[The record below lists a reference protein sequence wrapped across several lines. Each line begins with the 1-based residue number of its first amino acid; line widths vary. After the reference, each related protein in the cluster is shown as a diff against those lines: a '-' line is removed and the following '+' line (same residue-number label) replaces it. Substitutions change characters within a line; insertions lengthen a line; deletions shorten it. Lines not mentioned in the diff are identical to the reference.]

1 VESINGKPAAPQRT
15 GWGRRLFLEK
25 KMKSASTQFSGVAGK
40 LSLIALAVLASTC
53 AMAEE
58 PGWYVGGN
66 VGQARAKIDDARI
79 TSGLLGAGATS
90 TTIVDDNRDTAYK
103 VYGGYQ
109 MNSNFAL
116 EGGYFDLGRY
126 GFNASTVPAGTLDGS
141 IRLRGLN
148 LDLVGTLPIS
158 EKFSAFG
165 RIGANYAQA
174 RDSFSG
180 TGAVVV
186 LDPNPS
192 KRQVNP
198 KLGLGLQYAF
208 TPALSLRGELERYR
222 VSDAV
227 GNKGDIDL
235 ASIGLVY
242 RFGSKVQ
249 APAPRAVAPAPVVVA
264 AAPPVYVAPPA
275 PAPVFVPPPPTPKRV
290 SFTAESLFG
299 FDKVVL
305 RPEGKAALD
314 HFAADLAGTQYS
326 VITVEGHT
334 DRLGTSAYNQ
344 KLSQQRADSVK
355 AYLVVSDKL
364 DGSKINTVAKGESM
378 PVTKADDCKGN
389 KASPKLIACL
399 QADRRVEIE
408 VSGTR

>member
-1 VESINGKPAAPQRT
+1 
-15 GWGRRLFLEK
+15 
-25 KMKSASTQFSGVAGK
+25 MKSASTQFSGVTGK
-40 LSLIALAVLASTC
+40 LSLIALAVMASSC
-53 AMAEE
+53 AMAQE

-79 TSGLLGAGATS
+79 AAGLVGAGATS
-90 TTIVDDNRDTAYK
+90 TTIVDDNRDTGYK
-103 VYGGYQ
+103 VFGGYQ
-109 MNSNFAL
+109 MNPNFAL
-116 EGGYFDLGRY
+116 EGGYFELGQY
-126 GFNASTVPAGTLDGS
+126 GFKASTMPAGTLDGS

-148 LDLVGTLPIS
+148 LDLVGTLPIT

-165 RIGANYAQA
+165 RIGANYAQT
-174 RDSFSG
+174 RDSFSSS
-180 TGAVVV
+180 GAVLV

-198 KLGLGLQYAF
+198 KVGLGLQYAF

-222 VSDAV
+222 VNDAV
-227 GNKGDIDL
+227 GNKGDIDM

-242 RFGSKVQ
+242 RFGTQVQ
-249 APAPRAVAPAPVVVA
+249 SPAPRAAAPAPVVVA

-275 PAPVFVPPPPTPKRV
+275 PVPVFVPPPPAPKRV

-305 RPEGKAALD
+305 RPEGRAALD
-314 HFAADLAGTQYS
+314 RFATDLQGTQYS
-326 VITVEGHT
+326 MITVEGHT
-334 DRLGTSAYNQ
+334 DRLGTNAYNQ

-355 AYLVVSDKL
+355 AYLVTSDKL
-364 DGSKINTVAKGESM
+364 DGAKINTVAKGESM
-378 PVTKADDCKGN
+378 PVTKSEDCKGN
-389 KASPKLIACL
+389 KATPKLIACL
-399 QADRRVEIE
+399 QPDRRVEIE